1 MKAFKFSLQKILD
14 LRLFAEEQAKLALA
28 AAISESD
35 RIKNLLKEIAQKRVE
50 ANKERSVCTDITG
63 HIAIENYI
71 NRLDIRKEELLEE
84 LASAEL
90 VVEEKRAAYNEAM
103 KQRKVLSNLKD
114 KKFAEYK
121 KQYNKTTEIEL
132 DDMNQARYQPAE

>member
-35 RIKNLLKEIAQKRVE
+35 RIKNLLKEIAVKRVE
-50 ANKERSVCTDITG
+50 SNKERSVCTDITG

-90 VVEEKRAAYNEAM
+90 VVEEKRAAFNEAM

-121 KQYNKTTEIEL
+121 KQYNKTSEIEL
-132 DDMNQARYQPAE
+132 EDMNQARYQPAE

>member
-28 AAISESD
+28 AAIAESD
-35 RIKNLLKEIAQKRVE
+35 RIKNSLKEIAQSRVE
-50 ANKERSVCTDITG
+50 ANHERSVCTDITG

-121 KQYNKTTEIEL
+121 KQYNKAAEIEL